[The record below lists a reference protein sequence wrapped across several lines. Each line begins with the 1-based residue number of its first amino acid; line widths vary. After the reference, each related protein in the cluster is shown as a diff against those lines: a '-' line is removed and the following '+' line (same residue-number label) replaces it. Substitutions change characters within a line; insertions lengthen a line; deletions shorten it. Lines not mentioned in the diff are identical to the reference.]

1 MKLRNLFYSL
11 LIIVFSVI
19 YLKAQNTN
27 PVVSNVAFSISGT
40 TVTVTYNVSDAEQST
55 VTISMYVSSDGGGTW
70 DYYYGSASGA
80 IGAGVSTGNGKTI
93 TWTYSGSYNPDF
105 KIRINANDETV
116 GGSPCPGIATIYYG
130 GKTYNT
136 IQIGTQC
143 WLKENLDIGT
153 KIAGSLNQTDN
164 SIIEKY
170 CYGDLDANC
179 TTYGG
184 LYQWN
189 EAMQYVTTVNTQ
201 GICPTGWHIPQYFEL
216 QILKNSA
223 CDNSNILKAVS
234 QGTESGVGTNTS
246 GFSYLLAG
254 YRYTNGT
261 FTYLGTNGYIWSTN
275 TYDEAQTQA
284 YYMEVLGSTSTIY
297 LGQYFYRPISYG
309 YSIRCLKD

>member
-105 KIRINANDETV
+105 KIRINANDETM
-116 GGSPCPGIATIYYG
+116 GGSPCPGIATVNYG

-223 CDNSNILKAVS
+223 GDNSNILKAVS

-246 GFSYLLAG
+246 GF
-254 YRYTNGT
+254 
-261 FTYLGTNGYIWSTN
+261 TYLGTNGYIWSTN
-275 TYDEAQTQA
+275 TYDEAQPQA